1 MLNFAGVYNI
11 VWTLVYIYLSHT
23 LHVLKGQFIG
33 YDALL
38 KGNFHAHALETAIE
52 TNSES
57 WPQAVTTEPALLKVY
72 VTSTIFWTCHDSGS
86 SWSAYLACVL
96 QQKPQNDQRS
106 SKRL

>member
-1 MLNFAGVYNI
+1 MLNFAGVYI

>member
-11 VWTLVYIYLSHT
+11 VWTLYIFIAHT
-23 LHVLKGQFIG
+23 TCFERAIHR
-33 YDALL
+33 LL
-38 KGNFHAHALETAIE
+38 KGNFHAHPLETAIE